1 MPTIIEKPESEDST
15 PNVAEATNFEIES
28 SAQAKLVAKRRASFM
43 QMGLKRGIISR
54 VEEAKKNFYNRDEKE
69 DGVPKFKTYPDLPKT
84 IYI

>member
-1 MPTIIEKPESEDST
+1 
-15 PNVAEATNFEIES
+15 
-28 SAQAKLVAKRRASFM
+28 M
-43 QMGLKRGIISR
+43 QMGLKKGIISR